1 MLIGLSAQQL
11 IGCAY
16 RLFSLGLYPGAC
28 VPALI
33 CQSARG
39 LAKEAGLGG
48 CADRGDGAQFFS
60 KSTLFKFITIF
71 SVRPAN
77 VRELCALS
85 FKTLATPFCMRV
97 LLTLA
102 TLSGAISGSAALLP
116 VVASD
121 FLSVNGAELLD
132 PLDLVVEPQAS
143 GLQATLSPAEVKPV
157 LAPPSPELPK
167 PKLKVVPEVVKVITG
182 EASWYG
188 PGFYGN
194 LTANG
199 EVYKR
204 GTMTAAH
211 RTLPFGTK
219 VRVTNLWNGRTAV
232 IRINDRGPFID
243 HRVIDLGHGA
253 ASDLGLTASGIA
265 QVKLEVLR

>member
-1 MLIGLSAQQL
+1 
-11 IGCAY
+11 
-16 RLFSLGLYPGAC
+16 
-28 VPALI
+28 
-33 CQSARG
+33 
-39 LAKEAGLGG
+39 
-48 CADRGDGAQFFS
+48 
-60 KSTLFKFITIF
+60 
-71 SVRPAN
+71 
-77 VRELCALS
+77 
-85 FKTLATPFCMRV
+85 MRV
-97 LLTLA
+97 LLTVA

-121 FLSVNGAELLD
+121 FLAVDGAEPLD
-132 PLDLVVEPQAS
+132 PLDLVVEPQVS
-143 GLQATLSPAEVKPV
+143 ELQATLSPAEVNQV
-157 LAPPSPELPK
+157 DSPPAAELPK
-167 PKLKVVPEVVKVITG
+167 PKLRVVPDVVKVITG

-194 LTANG
+194 RTANG
-199 EVYKR
+199 EVYQP

-219 VRVTNLWNGRTAV
+219 VRVTNLWNGRSAV
-232 IRINDRGPFID
+232 IRINDRGPFVY

>member
-1 MLIGLSAQQL
+1 
-11 IGCAY
+11 
-16 RLFSLGLYPGAC
+16 
-28 VPALI
+28 
-33 CQSARG
+33 
-39 LAKEAGLGG
+39 
-48 CADRGDGAQFFS
+48 
-60 KSTLFKFITIF
+60 
-71 SVRPAN
+71 
-77 VRELCALS
+77 
-85 FKTLATPFCMRV
+85 MRV
-97 LLTLA
+97 LLTVA

-121 FLSVNGAELLD
+121 FLSVEGSEPID
-132 PLDLVVEPQAS
+132 PLNLVVKPQES
-143 GLQATLSPAEVKPV
+143 VTSPRPQMQATLSAAEVKQV
-157 LAPPSPELPK
+157 AAPPAAEFPK

-194 LTANG
+194 RTANG
-199 EVYKR
+199 EVYKP

-219 VRVTNLWNGRTAV
+219 VRVTNLWNGRSAV
-232 IRINDRGPFID
+232 IRINDRGPFVY

>member
-1 MLIGLSAQQL
+1 
-11 IGCAY
+11 
-16 RLFSLGLYPGAC
+16 
-28 VPALI
+28 
-33 CQSARG
+33 
-39 LAKEAGLGG
+39 
-48 CADRGDGAQFFS
+48 
-60 KSTLFKFITIF
+60 
-71 SVRPAN
+71 
-77 VRELCALS
+77 
-85 FKTLATPFCMRV
+85 MRV

-121 FLSVNGAELLD
+121 FLSLNGAEPLD

-157 LAPPSPELPK
+157 LALPSPELPK